1 MNTDNMKEPDAMSAS
16 LPSEEPMT
24 NEKEE
29 TVPGQQIGLYSEADS
44 KEVCQVVDILNPD
57 KNSMESRG

>member
-1 MNTDNMKEPDAMSAS
+1 MNAS
-16 LPSEEPMT
+16 LPSEEPMK